1 MKNRTGTV
9 PLEELS
15 SGLPQRTRSV
25 RLRANGERGKDWFRV
40 VKNATIRNGEAVSE
54 VYIYD
59 EIGFWGTDAETF
71 VQQLME
77 IDSPQID
84 LHLNSP
90 GGEMWDGVAIYNAL
104 KSHKATVHVIVDG
117 LAASA
122 ASFIAQAGNKVTMT
136 KAATMMIHDASGL
149 VWGNA
154 ADMRKTADLL
164 DKLSDTIA
172 GIYSLRSGGTDEEW
186 RALMKEEV
194 WYNAK
199 EAVEAGLA
207 DEVGGE
213 SPDGEP
219 ENRWDLSIFAH
230 AGRADSPP
238 PSQVRTAVLNRVK
251 ETPVTQPA
259 TEGTPAPET
268 PATPVPAAPE
278 PPAEGAPAPDQSE
291 VPGEPDEEQ
300 PGTGGEGAAGGTV
313 PPTVN
318 PPANSGVTVGTDGK
332 VTVRL
337 ADGTVLTDPTA
348 IQNHLT
354 TLESFHKDTVEANRK
369 GFVASLAKDGKIL
382 ASKLGEVEAFAL
394 GLKPEQYEP
403 WKATMDAVP
412 TSSLLQTPPVQP
424 AQGVPAESVDQ
435 TIQNLQDTVLMHKRG
450 GMKEDTIKQTNSYKQ
465 LIALKPDFQL

>member
-25 RLRANGERGKDWFRV
+25 RLRAAGERGKDWFRV

-104 KSHKATVHVIVDG
+104 KSHKANVHVIVDG

-172 GIYSLRSGGTDEEW
+172 GLYADRAGGTDEEW
-186 RALMKEEV
+186 RALMQEEV

-259 TEGTPAPET
+259 DEGTPAT
-268 PATPVPAAPE
+268 PPTDPPAAPSD
-278 PPAEGAPAPDQSE
+278 PPAEGAPAPDQGE
-291 VPGEPDEEQ
+291 VPGEPVEE
-300 PGTGGEGAAGGTV
+300 PGTGGDGSAGGTADPAGTT
-313 PPTVN
+313 PPS
-318 PPANSGVTVGTDGK
+318 NSATIQVTDGK
-332 VTVRL
+332 MSVRL
-337 ADGTVLTDPTA
+337 KDGTVLTDPVE
-348 IQNHLT
+348 IQNHLN
-354 TLESFHKDTVEANRK
+354 TLQSFHDDTVEANRK
-369 GFVASLAKDGKIL
+369 AFVASLAKDGKIL

-394 GLKPEQYEP
+394 GLKPEQYGP

-424 AQGVPAESVDQ
+424 AQGQQPESVDQ

-450 GMKEDTIKQTNSYKQ
+450 GMKEDTIKNTNSYKQ